1 MQLTTRSYGLKCFW
15 RSLVI
20 CWLFPFVVFTIVP
33 EHGGRFLSSGM
44 LLWGMCGPCA
54 YVLLAL
60 YLKLCQCGVL
70 VALHFSWFPSLPL
83 LSWFRVSPSFPGF
96 FIFFPRFGALCI
108 LFALGFWP
116 QCDRCYSRG
125 GWVRGGLVAGLQ
137 VGRPVGVLLPW
148 GVIVVTAPQPMGTQP
163 PLVMQALMTVHWYSL
178 INFLVDRDMTKTDFL
193 LTISIQYQADKR

>member
-15 RSLVI
+15 PSLVI

-44 LLWGMCGPCA
+44 LLWGMRRPCA
-54 YVLLAL
+54 YVLLVL
-60 YLKLCQCGVL
+60 FLKLCQCGVL
-70 VALHFSWFPSLPL
+70 VAQYFSWFPSLPL

-96 FIFFPRFGALCI
+96 FFFFPCFGALCI

-125 GWVRGGLVAGLQ
+125 GWVRGGLWLGCRLVGLW
-137 VGRPVGVLLPW
+137 VFFRLGV
-148 GVIVVTAPQPMGTQP
+148 
-163 PLVMQALMTVHWYSL
+163 
-178 INFLVDRDMTKTDFL
+178 
-193 LTISIQYQADKR
+193 